1 MIFYYVTHALYW
13 KSRPLACD
21 RRAVA
26 IVLVWSLLS
35 GVPTGVGAESR
46 VFGLTVVVAVVCTGL
61 LVRSAPLGLWSGGPM
76 FFVVLVLFHVPLV
89 AFTFAGADIPG
100 DDVDYFSLW
109 FTPNGQVLRAVW
121 LVAQALLA
129 FTLGYVLL
137 GRRRPTGS
145 APVAQALDDEAGRAR
160 AQTEA
165 AMTLT
170 GTVIVVVTVA
180 YVLGTIALVEPG
192 LLLGQGGK
200 RLYDATVAANP
211 TLTAGITFTLSGM
224 SLVVAGR
231 RSSVRTVGLVF
242 FGVFAASTLVM
253 GSRSSALY
261 ALVGL
266 VVVLA
271 RLRPMPRQMIAVLV
285 VVTGLVVVSSVER
298 IRDNGLAD
306 TSVGEM
312 LGSPLAA
319 TVEMGATLRPVV
331 ETVSWVDQGEAHR
344 HGMTFAV
351 GTIRFVELLA
361 GVDRGHSAVD
371 PRLVGTLLRDRVQ
384 HYAIGYSIVAESFLN
399 FGTTGSALLF
409 VAFGMT
415 FGRWDRRGL
424 GRPVDAAVYGVVFS
438 ALLATVR
445 STSTTTVT
453 TILLGLAAV
462 VFSIWLGSIRHR
474 SAERAVQ
481 KAADR
486 AARLPATASE
496 PVSAVAAP

>member
-1 MIFYYVTHALYW
+1 MSSSGSPGLSRAIAALG
-13 KSRPLACD
+13 
-21 RRAVA
+21 VA
-26 IVLVWSLLS
+26 IVLVWTLLS
-35 GVPTGVGAESR
+35 GVPTGVGAETR
-46 VFGLTVVVAVVCTGL
+46 VFGLTVIVAVVCTVL

-76 FFVVLVLFHVPLV
+76 FFVVLVLFHVPLA
-89 AFTFAGADIPG
+89 AFAVTGADIPS
-100 DDVDYFSLW
+100 DDADYLSLW
-109 FTPNGQVLRAVW
+109 FIPNEQVLRAVW

-129 FTLGYVLL
+129 FTFGYVLL
-137 GRRRPTGS
+137 GRRRPTRS
-145 APVAQALDDEAGRAR
+145 APAARVIDDEPARAR

-170 GTVIVVVTVA
+170 GTVVVVVTVL
-180 YVLGTIALVEPG
+180 YVLGTIAVVEPG

-211 TLTAGITFTLSGM
+211 SLTAGITFTLSGM

-231 RSSVRTVGLVF
+231 RSTVRTVGLVF

-253 GSRSSALY
+253 GSRTSALY
-261 ALVGL
+261 ALVGV

-271 RLRPMPRQMIAVLV
+271 RLRPMPRQVIAVLV

-298 IRDNGLAD
+298 IRDDGLAD
-306 TSVGEM
+306 TSIGQM

-331 ETVSWVDQGEAHR
+331 ETVSWIDQGEPHR

-361 GVDRGHSAVD
+361 GVDRELSADD

-384 HYAIGYSIVAESFLN
+384 HYAIGYSLVAESFLN

-409 VAFGMT
+409 VGLGML
-415 FGRWDRRGL
+415 FGRWDHRGL
-424 GRPVDAAVYGVVFS
+424 GRPVNAVVYGVVFS

-445 STSTTTVT
+445 SSSTTTVT

-474 SAERAVQ
+474 SAERAMQ
-481 KAADR
+481 QAADR
-486 AARLPATASE
+486 AARLPPTASE
-496 PVSAVAAP
+496 PVPAVAAP

>member
-1 MIFYYVTHALYW
+1 MSSPGSLGLSRAIAAL
-13 KSRPLACD
+13 
-21 RRAVA
+21 AVA

-35 GVPTGVGAESR
+35 GVPTGVGAETR

-89 AFTFAGADIPG
+89 AFSLAGADIPG

-145 APVAQALDDEAGRAR
+145 GPAVQALDDEAGRAR

-211 TLTAGITFTLSGM
+211 SLTAGITFTLSGM

-271 RLRPMPRQMIAVLV
+271 RLRPMPRQVIAVLV

-298 IRDNGLAD
+298 IRDDGLAD

-361 GVDRGHSAVD
+361 GVDREYSAVD
-371 PRLVGTLLRDRVQ
+371 PRLVGTLLRDRVE

-481 KAADR
+481 QAADR
-486 AARLPATASE
+486 AARLPATATATASE
-496 PVSAVAAP
+496 PVPAVAAP